1 VLADAATLTVF
12 TLASPPL
19 VLADAAAATSFALAS
34 HPLMLANATAAT
46 FYTLAPLPLVFAQG
60 RGLAGPFGCSR
71 MEHWSLGLDSYAVW
85 AVSTLLFP
93 LALLL
98 LPPDTCVLI
107 RLSLLAGS
115 SSLSALRADQH
126 HELLLLAQAAQGSI

>member
-1 VLADAATLTVF
+1 VLADAVTLTVF

-19 VLADAAAATSFALAS
+19 VLADAAAATGFALAS
-34 HPLMLANATAAT
+34 HPLMLANADAT
-46 FYTLAPLPLVFAQG
+46 TFCTQAVFAQG
-60 RGLAGPFGCSR
+60 HGLAGPFGCSR
-71 MEHWSLGLDSYAVW
+71 MEHWSLSLDSYAVW